1 MKQLNEVKEWI
12 RNISPILVQKV
23 FLFIMLA
30 LLIVFNVYY
39 HTKIVISSDM
49 TTMLPVAKDFI
60 NGNFILKGW
69 VLDTNNF
76 FFSETIFYA
85 VGMAM
90 GVGVRTLIH
99 VITPSFWTFLI
110 IFSLYAFVF
119 KEDEFK
125 NNISRNIIISLAFIS
140 VVGIVTMESGYT
152 LLNANSHNNLYFF
165 LTVCI
170 FCLFQYTRNPQKR
183 WIIFYL
189 LLSAAMSFS
198 EGVTSMVLF
207 APVGMLCIYY
217 IVFKASHRRKSIII
231 LASSILS
238 FLLSHVVSFV
248 IEKAGGLLT
257 EGMPIDIAKP
267 KEIPGRIKAF
277 LPCIYKLFGFQN
289 WKHNKFG
296 FFSRVYQFFALILMI
311 SILCCII
318 YCCIRF
324 VKISMTD
331 KILLLITIINLL
343 SCFLTGVSVI
353 ERYIVPAF
361 VFGTL
366 LSIKTIAN
374 FVSINF
380 AHNGMVL
387 KSICIFV
394 LYITVYLGAYRIYDA
409 YKQNIYIGPEE
420 MLSEFIEEEE
430 LGDGYAD
437 YWIASP
443 ASYYSEFG
451 TQMYPIT
458 TASGELRPYGALI
471 KKDWY
476 KEKDKH
482 YIVTYLNGESLF
494 IRENEL
500 EDCLGPA
507 DKIMECGQYKIL
519 YWEKDISGYMSE
531 WRGK

>member
-1 MKQLNEVKEWI
+1 MKQLSEVKERI
-12 RNISPILVQKV
+12 KHISPILVQKV
-23 FLFIMLA
+23 FLFIALA
-30 LLIVFNVYY
+30 LLIAFNVYY

-49 TTMLPVAKDFI
+49 TTMLPVARDFI

-90 GVGVRTLIH
+90 GIGVRTLIN
-99 VITPSFWTFLI
+99 VITPSFWSFLI

-125 NNISRNIIISLAFIS
+125 KNILRNIIISMAFIS
-140 VVGIVTMESGYT
+140 VVGIVSLESGYT

-165 LTVCI
+165 LAVCI
-170 FCLFQYTRNPQKR
+170 FCLFQYIGNSQKR
-183 WIIFYL
+183 WIVFYL
-189 LLSAAMSFS
+189 LLSGAMSFS
-198 EGVTSMVLF
+198 ESVTSMVLF
-207 APVGMLCIYY
+207 APVGLLCVYY
-217 IVFKASHRRKSIII
+217 IIFGPDLRKKSFVI

-238 FLLSHVVSFV
+238 FLLSHVFSFL
-248 IEKAGGLLT
+248 IERAGGLIT
-257 EGMPIDIAKP
+257 EGMPIEIAKP
-267 KEIPGRIKAF
+267 GEIPGRIKAF

-289 WKHNKFG
+289 WEYNKFG
-296 FFSRVYQFFALILMI
+296 FFSRVYQLFVLFLMI
-311 SILCCII
+311 LILCCII
-318 YCCIRF
+318 YCCIKF
-324 VKISMTD
+324 TKISITD
-331 KILLLITIINLL
+331 KMLLLITIINML
-343 SCFLTGVSVI
+343 SCFLTRVSVI

-366 LSIKTIAN
+366 LTIKTIAN
-374 FVSINF
+374 LVCNNFV
-380 AHNGMVL
+380 HNRIVL
-387 KSICIFV
+387 KCICTFALCVI
-394 LYITVYLGAYRIYDA
+394 IYLGAYHIYDA

-420 MLSEFIEEEE
+420 MLSEFIAEEE

-443 ASYYSEFG
+443 TSFYSEFRI
-451 TQMYPIT
+451 QIYPIT
-458 TASGELRPYGALI
+458 TAPGELRPYGALI
-471 KKDWY
+471 RRDWY

-482 YIVTYLNGESLF
+482 YVITYLNGESLF
-494 IRENEL
+494 IKENEL
-500 EDCLGPA
+500 EDCLGPV